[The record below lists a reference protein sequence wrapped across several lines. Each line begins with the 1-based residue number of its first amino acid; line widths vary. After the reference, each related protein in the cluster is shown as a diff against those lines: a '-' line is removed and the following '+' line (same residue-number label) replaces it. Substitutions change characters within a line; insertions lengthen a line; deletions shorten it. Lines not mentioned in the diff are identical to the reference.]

1 MKHFVAILMCGFAL
15 ASQPASAAQATP
27 VPLARVELP
36 KMMGDWYLL
45 ATMPNFF
52 EKGMV
57 AGHDVY
63 TLRPD
68 GNIREDFD
76 MRRVSFAVKLT
87 RATTRITVQPNTG
100 DADWRVHFFGVVSLP
115 FQVLYVDPQ
124 YRFALFGEQN
134 RKLGWVY
141 ARTRT
146 ISDAD
151 YRMLMDRFQ
160 ALGYDSSKFLKF
172 IQTPEEIGEPGFWSD
187 GVKASPP
194 GDQQLVR

>member
-1 MKHFVAILMCGFAL
+1 MKLGLMMVLCGLVL
-15 ASQPASAAQATP
+15 ASRPANAATSGP
-27 VPLARVELP
+27 VPLAKVELP

-68 GNIREDFD
+68 GSIREDFE
-76 MRRVSFAVKLT
+76 MKRGSFAVKPT
-87 RATTRITVQPNTG
+87 RASTRITVQPNTG
-100 DADWRVHFFGVVSLP
+100 DADWRVHFFGVIALP
-115 FQVLYVDPQ
+115 FQVLYVDPD

-151 YRMLMDRFQ
+151 YRMLMSRFQ
-160 ALGYDSSKFLKF
+160 TLGYDSSKFLKF
-172 IQTPEEIGEPGFWSD
+172 IQTPDEIGQPGFWSD
-187 GVKASPP
+187 GVKPIRPASN
-194 GDQQLVR
+194 

>member
-63 TLRPD
+63 TL
-68 GNIREDFD
+68 
-76 MRRVSFAVKLT
+76 
-87 RATTRITVQPNTG
+87 
-100 DADWRVHFFGVVSLP
+100 
-115 FQVLYVDPQ
+115 
-124 YRFALFGEQN
+124 
-134 RKLGWVY
+134 
-141 ARTRT
+141 
-146 ISDAD
+146 
-151 YRMLMDRFQ
+151 
-160 ALGYDSSKFLKF
+160 
-172 IQTPEEIGEPGFWSD
+172 
-187 GVKASPP
+187 
-194 GDQQLVR
+194 

>member
-1 MKHFVAILMCGFAL
+1 MKRFLAVALCGLFL
-15 ASQPASAAQATP
+15 NSPPANAQKAAP
-27 VPLARVELP
+27 VPLAKVELP

-63 TLRPD
+63 SLRPD
-68 GNIREDFD
+68 GAIREDFD
-76 MRRVSFAVKLT
+76 MRRGSFAAKPT
-87 RATTRITVQPNTG
+87 RATTKITVQPNTG
-100 DADWRVHFFGVVSLP
+100 EADWRVHFFGLISLP
-115 FQVLYVDPQ
+115 FQVLYVDPD

-141 ARTRT
+141 ARSRT

-151 YRMLMDRFQ
+151 YRMLMGRFQ
-160 ALGYDSSKFLKF
+160 ALGYDSSKFRKF
-172 IQTPEEIGEPGFWSD
+172 IQTPNEIGQPGFWSD
-187 GVKASPP
+187 GVKSAAPVGTP
-194 GDQQLVR
+194 IG